1 MRTITSIL
9 SKTLQKFTGTSSKTP
24 LQKRRAVAEDTIS
37 RSEVIIRDH
46 ATEGASHD
54 SVFFNMDELSPLDA
68 SSSPN
73 LPTPEIKIVNLD
85 SFTLA
90 RGIMRQDVD
99 AIRKTA
105 VLNLA
110 SDELPAG
117 GWLTSLTKT
126 QEEALCYSS
135 TLYVTL
141 KPEYYPWPNTG
152 TGSRAGVFSPG
163 VVIFKDDLD
172 HECVDL
178 PPEDRRV
185 VSVITVAAPRCP
197 SLTEDRTAF
206 KDPSVLEDLRGKIR
220 HIYRMAAHHGQQY
233 LVLGA
238 FGCGA
243 YKCPPVLVAEEMKAI
258 LMDDEFRGWFRQIV
272 FAIYSSGEV
281 GRRNFDV
288 FSKVFEVGPSLNSL
302 NES

>member
-1 MRTITSIL
+1 
-9 SKTLQKFTGTSSKTP
+9 
-24 LQKRRAVAEDTIS
+24 
-37 RSEVIIRDH
+37 
-46 ATEGASHD
+46 
-54 SVFFNMDELSPLDA
+54 MDELSPLDA

-152 TGSRAGVFSPG
+152 PGSRAGVFSPG